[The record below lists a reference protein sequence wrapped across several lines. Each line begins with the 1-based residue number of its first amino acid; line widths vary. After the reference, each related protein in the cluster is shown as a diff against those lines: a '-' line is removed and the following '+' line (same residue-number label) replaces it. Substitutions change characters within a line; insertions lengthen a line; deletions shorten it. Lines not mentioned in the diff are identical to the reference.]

1 MKAKLGFA
9 IGVNVAVACLLMQGC
24 KAPRVTDNNYGSDVK
39 TIEAQP
45 SAQPVVAP
53 TDDIKVADAPK
64 APAPKAVKAS
74 AATPAPVAV
83 ETAPVTVETAPAVV
97 ETAPT
102 TAPVAAPAGA
112 DDFTVYTVK
121 PGDMLSKISKR
132 YNIRQKAIL
141 DLNPGLAPNKLYA
154 GKKIKLPGKIGEAA
168 PAAAAAAAVPAEAA
182 SVTAPKTVKAAKF
195 TGETKE
201 YVVQR
206 GDSLSIIA
214 HRNGTNVR
222 TLKELNGVSTDR
234 VFIGQKLKVPAAA
247 KAVAP
252 AVEKPAEVKAAAK
265 PAVKADAKKPAEAKA
280 PAKDVKAPAAKDA
293 KAPVAKESVAKKA
306 EVKEEVK
313 SPAVEA
319 KKAAAA
325 SAVAPAVEAAKPV
338 EAAAAP
344 VVEAAAPAAVEAPAP
359 APAASEIHTVKEGED
374 VVSIAIS
381 YGVSPSALMD
391 ANDLKS
397 SEVKPGDKLKI
408 PAKSAQ

>member
-45 SAQPVVAP
+45 IAQPVVVP

-64 APAPKAVKAS
+64 APKAP
-74 AATPAPVAV
+74 AAAPAPVAV
-83 ETAPVTVETAPAVV
+83 ETAPVTVETAPVVV
-97 ETAPT
+97 ETAP
-102 TAPVAAPAGA
+102 VVAPASAPADA
-112 DDFTVYTVK
+112 DDFTIYTIK
-121 PGDMLSKISKR
+121 PGDMLSKISRR

-154 GKKIKLPGKIGEAA
+154 GKKIKLPGKVGVAA
-168 PAAAAAAAVPAEAA
+168 PAAAVVSAEAA

-195 TGETKE
+195 TGETRE

-214 HRNGTNVR
+214 YRNGTNVR
-222 TLKELNGVSTDR
+222 TLKEINGVSTDR
-234 VFIGQKLKVPAAA
+234 VFIGQKLKVPAA
-247 KAVAP
+247 K
-252 AVEKPAEVKAAAK
+252 AAK
-265 PAVKADAKKPAEAKA
+265 PAVKAEAKKAAEVKA
-280 PAKDVKAPAAKDA
+280 PVAKDVKAPVAKTA
-293 KAPVAKESVAKKA
+293 KAPVAKTAKAPAAKETAAKKVD
-306 EVKEEVK
+306 VKEAAKAPV
-313 SPAVEA
+313 VEEA
-319 KKAAAA
+319 QKAAAA
-325 SAVAPAVEAAKPV
+325 PAGEAAKPV
-338 EAAAAP
+338 EAAAEPA
-344 VVEAAAPAAVEAPAP
+344 VEAATPADVKASAP

-408 PAKSAQ
+408 PAQSAQ

>member
-24 KAPRVTDNNYGSDVK
+24 KAPRVTDNKYGSDVK

-45 SAQPVVAP
+45 IAQPVVVP

-64 APAPKAVKAS
+64 APKAP
-74 AATPAPVAV
+74 AAAPAPVAV
-83 ETAPVTVETAPAVV
+83 ETAPVTVETAPVVV
-97 ETAPT
+97 ETAPVV
-102 TAPVAAPAGA
+102 APVAAPAGA
-112 DDFTVYTVK
+112 DDFTIYTIK
-121 PGDMLSKISKR
+121 PGDMLSKISRR

-154 GKKIKLPGKIGEAA
+154 GKKIKLPGKVDAAA
-168 PAAAAAAAVPAEAA
+168 PAAAVVSVEAA

-195 TGETKE
+195 TGETRE

-214 HRNGTNVR
+214 YRNGTNVR
-222 TLKELNGVSTDR
+222 TLKEINGVSTDR
-234 VFIGQKLKVPAAA
+234 VFIGQKLKVPAA
-247 KAVAP
+247 K
-252 AVEKPAEVKAAAK
+252 AAK
-265 PAVKADAKKPAEAKA
+265 PAVKAEAKKAAEVKA
-280 PAKDVKAPAAKDA
+280 PVAKDVKAPVAKTA
-293 KAPVAKESVAKKA
+293 KAPVAKTAKAPAAKETA
-306 EVKEEVK
+306 ATKVDVKEAAKAPV
-313 SPAVEA
+313 VEEA
-319 KKAAAA
+319 QKAAA
-325 SAVAPAVEAAKPV
+325 APAVEAAKSAA
-338 EAAAAP
+338 AAAAP
-344 VVEAAAPAAVEAPAP
+344 AVEAATPADVEAPAP

-408 PAKSAQ
+408 PAKIAQ

>member
-24 KAPRVTDNNYGSDVK
+24 KAPRVTDNKYGSDVK

-45 SAQPVVAP
+45 IAQPVVVP

-64 APAPKAVKAS
+64 APKAP
-74 AATPAPVAV
+74 AAAPAPVAV
-83 ETAPVTVETAPAVV
+83 ETAPVTVETAPVVV
-97 ETAPT
+97 ETAPVV
-102 TAPVAAPAGA
+102 APVAAPAGA
-112 DDFTVYTVK
+112 DDFTIYTIK
-121 PGDMLSKISKR
+121 PGDMLSKISRR

-154 GKKIKLPGKIGEAA
+154 GKKIKLPGKVDAAA
-168 PAAAAAAAVPAEAA
+168 PAAAVVSVEAA

-214 HRNGTNVR
+214 YRNGTNVR
-222 TLKELNGVSTDR
+222 TLKEINGVSTDR
-234 VFIGQKLKVPAAA
+234 VFIGQKLKVPAA
-247 KAVAP
+247 K
-252 AVEKPAEVKAAAK
+252 AAK
-265 PAVKADAKKPAEAKA
+265 PAVKAEAKKAAEVKA
-280 PAKDVKAPAAKDA
+280 PVAKDVKAPVAKTA
-293 KAPVAKESVAKKA
+293 KAPVAKTAKAPVAKTAKA
-306 EVKEEVK
+306 PAAKETAATKVDVKEAAKAPV
-313 SPAVEA
+313 VEEA
-319 KKAAAA
+319 QKAAA
-325 SAVAPAVEAAKPV
+325 APAVEAAKPV
-338 EAAAAP
+338 AAAAAP
-344 VVEAAAPAAVEAPAP
+344 AVEAATPADVEAPAP

-408 PAKSAQ
+408 PAKIAQ

>member
-24 KAPRVTDNNYGSDVK
+24 KAPRVTDNKYGSDVK

-45 SAQPVVAP
+45 IAQPVVVP

-64 APAPKAVKAS
+64 APKAP
-74 AATPAPVAV
+74 AAAPAPVAV
-83 ETAPVTVETAPAVV
+83 ETAPVTVETAPVVV
-97 ETAPT
+97 ETAPVV
-102 TAPVAAPAGA
+102 APAAAPAGA
-112 DDFTVYTVK
+112 DDFTIYTIK
-121 PGDMLSKISKR
+121 PGDMLSKISRR

-154 GKKIKLPGKIGEAA
+154 GKKIKLPGKVGVAA
-168 PAAAAAAAVPAEAA
+168 PAAAVVSAEAA

-214 HRNGTNVR
+214 YRNGTNVR
-222 TLKELNGVSTDR
+222 TLKEINGVSTDR
-234 VFIGQKLKVPAAA
+234 VFIGQKLKVPAA
-247 KAVAP
+247 K
-252 AVEKPAEVKAAAK
+252 AAK
-265 PAVKADAKKPAEAKA
+265 PAVKAEAKKAAEVKA
-280 PAKDVKAPAAKDA
+280 PVAKDVKAPVAKTAKAPVAKTA
-293 KAPVAKESVAKKA
+293 KAPVAKETAAKKVD
-306 EVKEEVK
+306 VKEAAKAPV
-313 SPAVEA
+313 VEEA
-319 KKAAAA
+319 QKAAAA
-325 SAVAPAVEAAKPV
+325 PAGEAAKPV

-344 VVEAAAPAAVEAPAP
+344 AVEAATPADVEAPAP

-408 PAKSAQ
+408 PAKIAQ